1 MVKEGHAEGDYK
13 KSEHAEEMGCFEK
26 NCWTGN
32 RKWAFIA
39 VCVAV
44 VCAIL
49 IPVLAGGSDDVEVPA
64 IDIDVTDVTDATDG
78 TTAVEDGEDAAAPV
92 VDEPVADV
100 EAPVAADDTTADAP
114 VVADDTTADAP
125 VVADDTTA
133 DAPVVADDTTA
144 DAPVVADEPVVAD
157 NTAATTPAATTPVV
171 ADNTAA
177 ASTDAAVAALII
189 RLDAMEDLMA
199 DSLAAANDLVS
210 DMVTDEF
217 CEIGSLCKGE
227 VDGIATCVECS
238 GSSWWLW
245 LIIAVA
251 VVGIAFAVWF
261 FVFKKKADC

>member
-1 MVKEGHAEGDYK
+1 MVKEGHAEDYK
-13 KSEHAEEMGCFEK
+13 KSECAAEMGCFEK

-78 TTAVEDGEDAAAPV
+78 TTAVEDGEDATAPV

-100 EAPVAADDTTADAP
+100 EEPVAADDTT
-114 VVADDTTADAP
+114 T
-125 VVADDTTA
+125 

-157 NTAATTPAATTPVV
+157 NTAAASTDTASTTT
-171 ADNTAA
+171 A
-177 ASTDAAVAALII
+177 ASTDATVAALII
-189 RLDAMEDLMA
+189 RLTAIEDAW
-199 DSLAAANDLVS
+199 AAGLGDNAALLNG
-210 DMVTDEF
+210 MYTDEY
-217 CEIGSLCKGE
+217 CDVLSLCPAMNE
-227 VDGIATCVECS
+227 GIASCGECS

>member
-1 MVKEGHAEGDYK
+1 MVKEGHAEDYK
-13 KSEHAEEMGCFEK
+13 KPECTEEMGCFEK

-78 TTAVEDGEDAAAPV
+78 TTAVEDGEDATAPV

-100 EAPVAADDTTADAP
+100 EEPVAADDTTTDAP

-157 NTAATTPAATTPVV
+157 NTAATTPAASTDTAATT
-171 ADNTAA
+171 TA
-177 ASTDAAVAALII
+177 ASTDATVAALII
-189 RLDAMEDLMA
+189 RLTAIEDAW
-199 DSLAAANDLVS
+199 AAGLGDNAALLNG
-210 DMVTDEF
+210 MYTDEY
-217 CEIGSLCKGE
+217 CDNLSLCPAMNE
-227 VDGIATCVECS
+227 GIASCGSC